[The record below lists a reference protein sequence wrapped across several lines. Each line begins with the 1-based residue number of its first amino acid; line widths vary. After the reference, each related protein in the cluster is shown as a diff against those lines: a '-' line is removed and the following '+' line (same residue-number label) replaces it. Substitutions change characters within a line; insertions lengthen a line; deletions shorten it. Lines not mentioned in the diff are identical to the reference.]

1 MEHTNPRVEKII
13 QSIEDYANDAW
24 TDAFNAGY
32 DDGWKEGEMSAW
44 DEARNKGYDEGWEDA
59 CQYILDTY
67 LNYIGF
73 IHTPEDPDAIK
84 RMIETDMPAHL
95 VVGAVQNYLY
105 KKIEN
110 MKVNK

>member
-24 TDAFNAGY
+24 TDAYNAGY

-44 DEARNKGYDEGWEDA
+44 DEARNKGYDEGFEDA

-67 LNYIGF
+67 VTKTGFVVTPTCNRHVNELIEQNSPITAPALLNYL
-73 IHTPEDPDAIK
+73 HA
-84 RMIETDMPAHL
+84 
-95 VVGAVQNYLY
+95 
-105 KKIEN
+105 KISA
-110 MKVNK
+110 MKVDK